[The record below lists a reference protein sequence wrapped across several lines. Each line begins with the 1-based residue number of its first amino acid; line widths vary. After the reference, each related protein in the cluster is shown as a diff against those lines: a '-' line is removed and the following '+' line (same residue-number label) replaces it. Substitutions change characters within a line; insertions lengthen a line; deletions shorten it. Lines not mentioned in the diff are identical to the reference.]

1 MNILDEKFNWVGVAH
16 DYDYNNSKTTIPLMS
31 GRLTPRRVAII
42 EQRIAEVNEEIS
54 APYGRS
60 PNGYAYRCGCEHDCC
75 GCLSSDRVELVLV
88 QREYGSESFEVHL
101 ERHRRYNY

>member
-1 MNILDEKFNWVGVAH
+1 MNILDEKFDWEGVMKF
-16 DYDYNNSKTTIPLMS
+16 YDCSVSKTTTPLMS

-42 EQRIAEVNEEIS
+42 EQRIAEVNEELS

-60 PNGYAYRCGCEHDCC
+60 PNGYPYRCGCEHDCC
-75 GCLSSDRVELVLV
+75 GCLCGDRVELVLV